1 MVATNLHG
9 TALVLGDRGVL
20 ILGASGS
27 GKSTLA
33 LTLIAQFQASS
44 RLARLV
50 GDDQVLIS
58 ARGGHLLCK
67 APPTIGGLVE
77 VFGQGPRPVGFEE
90 CAVIDLL
97 VRLVSPADT
106 ERLPEDRFEEIAG
119 CRLPCL
125 FLAERNATG
134 AALALSARLSLP
146 PFL

>member
-1 MVATNLHG
+1 MAAANLHG
-9 TALVLGDRGVL
+9 TALVLGDRGLL
-20 ILGASGS
+20 IAGASGS

-33 LTLIAQFQASS
+33 LTLIAQFQTNN

-58 ARGGHLLCK
+58 ARGGRVTCK
-67 APPTIGGLVE
+67 APSPIGGLIE
-77 VFGQGPRPVGFEE
+77 VFGQGPKPIGFEE

-97 VRLVSPADT
+97 VRLVSPAEA
-106 ERLPEDRFEEIAG
+106 ERFPEDRFEDVAG

-125 FLAERNATG
+125 LLAERNAAG
-134 AALALSARLSLP
+134 AALAVSARLSMP